1 MAAAPMA
8 APCNSCGSGAVNY
21 DSNMMY
27 EQAPTMTPM
36 SPTMAPAI
44 SVPESTEGSVIVPT
58 ADGASHSPIVNPN
71 AFVIQSK

>member
-1 MAAAPMA
+1 
-8 APCNSCGSGAVNY
+8 
-21 DSNMMY
+21 MMY